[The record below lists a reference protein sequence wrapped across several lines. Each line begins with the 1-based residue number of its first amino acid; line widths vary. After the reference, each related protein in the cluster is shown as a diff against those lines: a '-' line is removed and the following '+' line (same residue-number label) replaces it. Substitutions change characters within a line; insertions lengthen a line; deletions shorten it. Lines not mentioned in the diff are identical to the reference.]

1 MTKETFISAIEAI
14 EKQYKHDLECG
25 ELLTK
30 IYPEAHGYTLSYD
43 NHLLINALV
52 SVLSEAMQDDN
63 NWIEYYMY
71 ELDFGK
77 ENDRLKAF
85 EKDGAEIPLRSA
97 SDLYDLLNKKQDG

>member
-1 MTKETFISAIEAI
+1 MTKETFVSAIEAI

-30 IYPEAHGYTLSYD
+30 IYPEAHGYMLSYD
-43 NHLLINALV
+43 NHLLTNALV
-52 SVLSEAMQDDN
+52 SVLSEAMQDAN

-85 EKDGAEIPLRSA
+85 EKDGAEIPLSTA
-97 SDLYDLLNKKQDG
+97 SDLYDLLNKK